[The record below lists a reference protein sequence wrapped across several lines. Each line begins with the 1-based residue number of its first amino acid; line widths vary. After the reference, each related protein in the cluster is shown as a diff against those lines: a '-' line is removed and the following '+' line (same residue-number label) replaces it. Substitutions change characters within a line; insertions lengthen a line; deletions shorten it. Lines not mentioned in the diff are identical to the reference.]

1 MQGTRSEMLPV
12 FQAVFMLEKLCCCS
26 NLPQVDKPASRI
38 FSCVTYDFITRII
51 RNRKNSRNA
60 APIAPMI

>member
-12 FQAVFMLEKLCCCS
+12 FQAVFMLKKLCCCS

-38 FSCVTYDFITRII
+38 HFCVTYDLITRII

>member
-1 MQGTRSEMLPV
+1 MQGTSSEMFPV
-12 FQAVFMLEKLCCCS
+12 FQAVFMLKKLCYCS

-38 FSCVTYDFITRII
+38 LSCVTYDLITRII
-51 RNRKNSRNA
+51 RNRRNSRNA